1 MDLGLTGRS
10 ALVFG
15 ASGGL
20 GLASAES
27 LAEEGA
33 RVAIVARNAEKLEA
47 EAARIGALAI
57 PGDVRESADIE
68 RAVRT
73 TVDTYGGLD
82 IVVANGGG
90 PPTMRASEITPEDIE
105 VAFRLLL
112 LPIVQLVQASLPY
125 LKSSGRGRLVLI
137 ASMSVRE
144 PLPNLA
150 LSNAIRPGVVG
161 YMKTL
166 STELAEYG
174 ITVNSVAPG
183 RLSTNRTMQVYGG
196 AEPPPEQLETIPMK
210 RFGRPR
216 ELGDVVAFLCSEQAS
231 YVSGSLISIDGGLT
245 RSLT

>member
-1 MDLGLTGRS
+1 ML
-10 ALVFG
+10 
-15 ASGGL
+15 
-20 GLASAES
+20 
-27 LAEEGA
+27 
-33 RVAIVARNAEKLEA
+33 
-47 EAARIGALAI
+47 
-57 PGDVRESADIE
+57 P
-68 RAVRT
+68 
-73 TVDTYGGLD
+73 
-82 IVVANGGG
+82 VVN
-90 PPTMRASEITPEDIE
+90 
-105 VAFRLLL
+105 
-112 LPIVQLVQASLPY
+112 LVQASLPY
-125 LKSSGRGRLVLI
+125 LKASGQGRIVLI

-166 STELAEYG
+166 ATELAADG

-183 RLSTNRTMQVYGG
+183 RLATNRTIQVYG
-196 AEPPPEQLETIPMK
+196 ENPPQEQLDTIPMK

>member
-33 RVAIVARNAEKLEA
+33 RVAIVARNVQKLEA

-57 PGDVRESADIE
+57 PGDVRDPAAVEH
-68 RAVRT
+68 AVRT
-73 TVDTYGGLD
+73 TVDSFGGLD
-82 IVVANGGG
+82 IVVANSGG
-90 PPTMRASEITPEDIE
+90 PPTSRASDVTPDDVAE
-105 VAFRLLL
+105 AFRLLM
-112 LPIVQLVQASLPY
+112 LPVVTLVQASLPY
-125 LKSSGRGRLVLI
+125 LRASGRGRFVLI

-161 YMKTL
+161 YLKTL
-166 STELAEYG
+166 ATELAAEG
-174 ITVNSVAPG
+174 ITFNSVAPG
-183 RLSTNRTMQVYGG
+183 RLLTNRTIQVYGE
-196 AEPPPEQLETIPMK
+196 EPPQSELDSIPAK

-231 YVSGSLISIDGGLT
+231 YVNGSVISIDGGLT

>member
-10 ALVFG
+10 ALVLG

-33 RVAIVARNAEKLEA
+33 RVAIFSRNADALEA
-47 EAARIGALAI
+47 QAARIGGLAI
-57 PGDVRESADIE
+57 AGDVREPADIE

-73 TVDTYGGLD
+73 TVDTFGSLD

-90 PPTMRASEITPEDIE
+90 PPTSLAQDLTAADVED
-105 VAFRLLL
+105 AFRLLMV
-112 LPIVQLVQASLPY
+112 PVVTLVQASLPY
-125 LKSSGRGRLVLI
+125 LRASGRGRFVLI

-161 YMKTL
+161 YVKTL
-166 STELAEYG
+166 ATELAGEG
-174 ITVNSVAPG
+174 VTFNSVAPG
-183 RLSTNRTMQVYGG
+183 RLATDRTIQVYGVD
-196 AEPPPEQLETIPMK
+196 PPQEELDSIPMK

-216 ELGDVVAFLCSEQAS
+216 ELGDVVCFLCSEQAS
-231 YVSGSLISIDGGLT
+231 YVNGSLISIDGGLT

>member
-33 RVAIVARNAEKLEA
+33 RVAIFARNAEKLEA
-47 EAARIGALAI
+47 EAARIGGIAI
-57 PGDVRESADIE
+57 PGDVREAADIE

-73 TVDTYGGLD
+73 AVDSFGGLD

-90 PPTMRASEITPEDIE
+90 PPTARASDLTAADVEE
-105 VAFRLLL
+105 AFRLLM
-112 LPIVQLVQASLPY
+112 LPVVNLVQASLPY
-125 LKSSGRGRLVLI
+125 LRASGRGRFVLI

-144 PLPNLA
+144 PLPNLS

-161 YMKTL
+161 YLKTL
-166 STELAEYG
+166 ATELAADG

-183 RLSTNRTMQVYGG
+183 RLSTNRTLQVYG
-196 AEPPPEQLETIPMK
+196 ANPPQEQLDSIPTR

-216 ELGDVVAFLCSEQAS
+216 ELGDVVCFLCSEQAS
-231 YVSGSLISIDGGLT
+231 YVTGSVISIDGGLT

>member
-1 MDLGLTGRS
+1 MDLGLNGRS
-10 ALVFG
+10 ALVLG

-33 RVAIVARNAEKLEA
+33 NVVIFARNAEKLEA
-47 EAARIGALAI
+47 QAARIGGLAI
-57 PGDVRESADIE
+57 VGDVREPADIE
-68 RAVRT
+68 RAVRA
-73 TVDTYGGLD
+73 TVEAYGGLD
-82 IVVANGGG
+82 IIVANGGG
-90 PPTMRASEITPEDIE
+90 PPTSRASDLTARDLED
-105 VAFRLLL
+105 AFRLLM
-112 LPIVQLVQASLPY
+112 LPVVNLVQASLPY
-125 LKSSGRGRLVLI
+125 LKASGRGRIVLI

-144 PLPNLA
+144 PLPQLA

-166 STELAEYG
+166 STELAEDG

-183 RLSTNRTMQVYGG
+183 RLATDRTIQVYG
-196 AEPPPEQLETIPMK
+196 ADPPQSELDTVPMK

-231 YVSGSLISIDGGLT
+231 YVSGSVISIDGGLT

>member
-33 RVAIVARNAEKLEA
+33 RVAIVARNAEKLQA
-47 EAARIGALAI
+47 EAARIGGLAI

-68 RAVRT
+68 RAVRA
-73 TVDTYGGLD
+73 TVEAYGGLD

-90 PPTMRASEITPEDIE
+90 PPTMRASDITPDDIE
-105 VAFRLLL
+105 SAFRLLL

-125 LKSSGRGRLVLI
+125 LKASGRGRLVLI

-144 PLPNLA
+144 PLPDLA
-150 LSNAIRPGVVG
+150 LSNAIRPGAVG

-166 STELAEYG
+166 ATELAADG
-174 ITVNSVAPG
+174 ITVNTVAPG
-183 RLSTNRTMQVYGG
+183 RLATNRTMQVYG
-196 AEPPPEQLETIPMK
+196 AEPPQEQLDTIPMK

-231 YVSGSLISIDGGLT
+231 YVSGSVISIDGGLT

>member
-33 RVAIVARNAEKLEA
+33 RVAVFARNAGKLEA
-47 EAARIGALAI
+47 EAARIGGIAI
-57 PGDVRESADIE
+57 PGDVREGADIE

-73 TVDTYGGLD
+73 TVESFGGLD

-90 PPTMRASEITPEDIE
+90 PPTSRASDVTAADIE
-105 VAFRLLL
+105 EAFRLLL
-112 LPIVQLVQASLPY
+112 LPVVHLVQAALPY
-125 LKSSGRGRLVLI
+125 LKASGRGRIVLI

-166 STELAEYG
+166 ATELAADG

-183 RLSTNRTMQVYGG
+183 RLATNRTIQVYG
-196 AEPPPEQLETIPMK
+196 ENPPQEQLDTIPMK

-216 ELGDVVAFLCSEQAS
+216 ELGDVVCFLCSEQAS
-231 YVSGSLISIDGGLT
+231 YVTGSMISIDGGLT

>member
-1 MDLGLTGRS
+1 MDLGLQGRS
-10 ALVFG
+10 ALVMG

-33 RVAIVARNAEKLEA
+33 NVAIFARNAELLA
-47 EAARIGALAI
+47 TEAARIGGLAI
-57 PGDVRESADIE
+57 PGDVREAADVE

-73 TVDTYGGLD
+73 TVDAFGGLD
-82 IVVANGGG
+82 IIVANSGG
-90 PPTMRASEITPEDIE
+90 PPTSRASDLTAADVED
-105 VAFRLLL
+105 AFRLLM
-112 LPIVQLVQASLPY
+112 LPVVTLVQAALPY
-125 LKSSGRGRLVLI
+125 LKASGRGRIVLI

-144 PLPNLA
+144 PLPQLA

-166 STELAEYG
+166 SSELAEDG

-183 RLSTNRTMQVYGG
+183 RLLTNRTIQVYGE
-196 AEPPPEQLETIPMK
+196 EPPAAELEKIPMK

-231 YVSGSLISIDGGLT
+231 YVSGSVISIDGGLT

>member
-1 MDLGLTGRS
+1 MDLGLTGRR
-10 ALVFG
+10 ALVLG

-20 GLASAES
+20 GLACAES

-33 RVAIVARNAEKLEA
+33 RVAIFARNAAALET

-57 PGDVRESADIE
+57 PGDVREAADIE
-68 RAVRT
+68 RAVRVT
-73 TVDTYGGLD
+73 ADTFGGLD

-90 PPTMRASEITPEDIE
+90 PPTSHAADVTASDLED
-105 VAFRLLL
+105 AFRLLM
-112 LPIVQLVQASLPY
+112 LPVVNVVQAALPY
-125 LKSSGRGRLVLI
+125 LKASGRGRIVLI

-161 YMKTL
+161 YLKTL
-166 STELAEYG
+166 ASELAAEG

-183 RLSTNRTMQVYGG
+183 RLATNRTIQVYG
-196 AEPPPEQLETIPMK
+196 ASPPQEQLDSIPMK
-210 RFGRPR
+210 RFGEPR
-216 ELGDVVAFLCSEQAS
+216 ELGDVVCFLCSRQAS
-231 YVSGSLISIDGGLT
+231 YVNGSLISIDGGLT

>member
-10 ALVFG
+10 ALVLG

-20 GLASAES
+20 GLASAAS

-33 RVAIVARNAEKLEA
+33 RVAIFARNAEKLAA
-47 EAARIGALAI
+47 EAARLGALAI
-57 PGDVRESADIE
+57 AGDVREAADIE

-73 TVDTYGGLD
+73 TVDTFGSLD

-90 PPTMRASEITPEDIE
+90 PPTSHARDLTAADVED
-105 VAFRLLL
+105 AFRLLM
-112 LPIVQLVQASLPY
+112 LPVVGLVQAALPY
-125 LKSSGRGRLVLI
+125 LRASGRGRIVLI

-166 STELAEYG
+166 ATELAADG

-183 RLSTNRTMQVYGG
+183 RISTDRTIHVYG
-196 AEPPPEQLETIPMK
+196 EHPPQTELDTIPLK

-216 ELGDVVAFLCSEQAS
+216 ELGDVVCFLCSEQAS
-231 YVSGSLISIDGGLT
+231 YVTGSLISIDGGLT

>member
-33 RVAIVARNAEKLEA
+33 RVAIFARNAEKLEA

-57 PGDVRESADIE
+57 PGDVREAADIE
-68 RAVRT
+68 RAVRA
-73 TVDTYGGLD
+73 TVDAFGGLD
-82 IVVANGGG
+82 VVVANGGG
-90 PPTMRASEITPEDIE
+90 PPPSLAQDITSADVEE
-105 VAFRLLL
+105 AFRLLM
-112 LPIVQLVQASLPY
+112 LPVVNLVQASLPY
-125 LKSSGRGRLVLI
+125 LRASGRGRFVLI

-144 PLPNLA
+144 PLPNLS

-166 STELAEYG
+166 ATELAPEG
-174 ITVNSVAPG
+174 ITFNSVAPG
-183 RLSTNRTMQVYGG
+183 RLATNRTIQVYG
-196 AEPPPEQLETIPMK
+196 EHPPKEEVEKIPAR

-216 ELGDVVAFLCSEQAS
+216 ELGDVVCFLCSEQAS
-231 YVSGSLISIDGGLT
+231 YVNGSIISVDGGLT

>member
-33 RVAIVARNAEKLEA
+33 RVAIVARNAEKLQA
-47 EAARIGALAI
+47 EAARIGGLAI

-68 RAVRT
+68 RAVRA
-73 TVDTYGGLD
+73 TVEAYGGLD

-90 PPTMRASEITPEDIE
+90 PPTMRASDITPDDIE
-105 VAFRLLL
+105 SAFRLLL

-125 LKSSGRGRLVLI
+125 LKASGRGRLVLI

-144 PLPNLA
+144 PLPDLA
-150 LSNAIRPGVVG
+150 LSNAIRPGTVG

-166 STELAEYG
+166 ATELAADG
-174 ITVNSVAPG
+174 ITVNTVAPG
-183 RLSTNRTMQVYGG
+183 RLATNRTMQVYG
-196 AEPPPEQLETIPMK
+196 AEPPQEQLDTIPMK

-231 YVSGSLISIDGGLT
+231 YVSGSVISIDGGLT

>member
-1 MDLGLTGRS
+1 MDLGLNGRS
-10 ALVFG
+10 ALVLG

-33 RVAIVARNAEKLEA
+33 NVAIFARNAEKLEA
-47 EAARIGALAI
+47 QAARIGGLAI
-57 PGDVRESADIE
+57 TGDVREPADID

-73 TVDTYGGLD
+73 TVEAYGGLD
-82 IVVANGGG
+82 IIVANGGG
-90 PPTMRASEITPEDIE
+90 PPTSRASDLTARDLED
-105 VAFRLLL
+105 AFRLLM
-112 LPIVQLVQASLPY
+112 LPVVNLVQASLPY
-125 LKSSGRGRLVLI
+125 LKASGRGRIVLI

-144 PLPNLA
+144 PLPQLA

-166 STELAEYG
+166 STELAEDG

-183 RLSTNRTMQVYGG
+183 RLATDRTIQVYG
-196 AEPPPEQLETIPMK
+196 ADPPQSELDAVPMK

-231 YVSGSLISIDGGLT
+231 YVSGSVVSIDGGLT